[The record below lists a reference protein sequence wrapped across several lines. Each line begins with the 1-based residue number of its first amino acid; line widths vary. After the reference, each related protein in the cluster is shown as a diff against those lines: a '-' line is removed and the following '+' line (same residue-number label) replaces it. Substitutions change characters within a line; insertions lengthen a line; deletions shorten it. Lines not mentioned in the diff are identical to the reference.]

1 MLDWLFRTRLA
12 ACTVCVVIVWV
23 RLAGAHELSEFEQEV
38 QAAALSERGWTLD
51 EAPDGKWIE
60 SIDVHVVE
68 PFDERDPIPELVN
81 VLHVRSRD
89 YVVKRELTLVV
100 GTRLDE
106 ANIDDSLNNLRSTQK
121 FSLVLIAAARGRAPD
136 SVRLLV
142 VVKDVWSLRLAWD
155 IEVVNKRLNKLLLNP
170 TEVNL
175 LGTHTTLGALYLL
188 EPDRHT
194 FGGTLFI
201 PQVGHS
207 NLGLVMTGGPIVA
220 RDGFEPEGSYGYF
233 QYYQPL
239 KSRHDRWSWSVG
251 MGWRDEVTRRYTGV
265 EIRRVAIEAPD
276 GSVEIVPEVFN
287 TDRLAGEYELTRSFG
302 SLNKT
307 DFSLGVE
314 ADRRAYR
321 TQDLSAYSA
330 YTRRV
335 FERYVL
341 PTTDTRIS
349 PFVQVLAY
357 SSAVQRLVNVD
368 TLSLQEDFPV
378 GHSSLLRLYPASRGA
393 GSSRTL
399 MGVDW
404 AVGYSLPLGTGLVAA
419 KTDTTIELARANQND
434 VLFNANVRFVSPNLG
449 PGRFHFGAIG
459 YDRYRNYLNIAPL
472 VLGGENR
479 LRGYEFSR
487 FQGDK
492 LVALNAEF
500 RSVPFE
506 LLGAHF
512 GGVCFY
518 DAGDANDDIG
528 ELSLKQSV
536 GLGAR
541 VLLPQFDRVVFR
553 LDWGM
558 PLTQGFRGFP
568 GGVVLTFGQALSFP
582 TVMEPSVLSDVLPE

>member
-1 MLDWLFRTRLA
+1 MLA
-12 ACTVCVVIVWV
+12 YV
-23 RLAGAHELSEFEQEV
+23 RPAGAHELSEFEQEM
-38 QAAALSERGWTLD
+38 QDMALEERGWTLD
-51 EAPDGKWIE
+51 EAPEGKWIE

-68 PFDERDPIPELVN
+68 PFDERDPVPEFVN
-81 VLHVRSRD
+81 LLHVRSRG
-89 YVVKRELTLVV
+89 YVVKRELTVQV
-100 GTRLDE
+100 GTRLDD
-106 ANIDDSLNNLRSTQK
+106 ANLDDSLTNLRSTQK
-121 FSLVLIAAARGRAPD
+121 FSLVLIAAARGSAPD
-136 SVRLLV
+136 RVRLLV
-142 VVKDVWSLRLAWD
+142 VVKDIWSLRLAWD
-155 IEVVNKRLNKLLLNP
+155 IEVVNKRLSKLLLNP

-175 LGTHTTLGALYLL
+175 FGTHTTLGGLYLL

-207 NLGLVMTGGPIVA
+207 NLGLLMMGGPIVA
-220 RDGFEPEGSYGYF
+220 RDGFEPEGSFGYF

-239 KSRHDRWSWSVG
+239 KSRYDRWSWSVG

-265 EIRRVAIEAPD
+265 AERQVAIEDPD
-276 GSVEIVPEVFN
+276 GTVEVVDEEYH

-302 SLNKT
+302 SLDKT
-307 DFSLGVE
+307 DLSLGVE
-314 ADRRAYR
+314 ADRRVYR
-321 TQDLSAYSA
+321 TENLSAYSA
-330 YTRRV
+330 YTQQA
-335 FERYVL
+335 FESYVL

-349 PFVQVLAY
+349 PFAQVSVY
-357 SSAVQRLVNVD
+357 SSNVHRLVNVD
-368 TLSLQEDFPV
+368 TLSLQEDLPA
-378 GHSSLLRLYPASRGA
+378 GHSALLRIYPASQKV

-399 MGVDW
+399 LGVAW

-419 KTDTTIELARANQND
+419 ETGATIELARANQND
-434 VLFNANVRFVSPNLG
+434 VLYDANLRFISPSLG

-459 YDRYRNYLNIAPL
+459 FDRYRNYLNLAPL

-512 GGVCFY
+512 AGVCFY
-518 DAGDANDDIG
+518 DVGDATDDIAD
-528 ELSLKQSV
+528 LSLKQSI

-558 PLTQGFRGFP
+558 PLTEAYRGFP
-568 GGVVLTFGQALSFP
+568 GGVVVAFGQALSFP
-582 TVMEPSVLSDVLPE
+582 TVMEPSVLSGVLPN